1 MLDNNNPRI
10 LTLVLCSRKYL
21 SFISSKAQ
29 LKIWNKYANDFK
41 IKHFIGNPY
50 RSEREV
56 DYISVQKDN
65 YLILNTDDGYPN
77 LAKKTLLAF
86 DWAVSNYKFDYL
98 FRTNTSSFV
107 DFKKLTQFTKDN
119 SNNLEYSGVVL
130 DVEEGDTIASGAGF
144 FLSRKNVELILN
156 NSDKFDT
163 SLPDDVAIARLLKN
177 FDISPTNLIRKD
189 LKTVPK
195 PNSVYVSDH
204 FHYRCRLDPQ
214 YHRILEPYLMK
225 YLSRV
230 SEKIGIISLVYYY
243 WLVLIF
249 KISNIKLI
257 YKIIQK
263 FYSFKFYGEIN
274 HKDRILYT
282 SKKNKNF
289 KKK

>member
-1 MLDNNNPRI
+1 MLDSNNPRI

-21 SFISSKAQ
+21 SFISSKTQ
-29 LKIWNKYANDFK
+29 QKIWNKYTNDFK

-50 RSEREV
+50 SSEREV
-56 DYISVQKDN
+56 DYISVHEDN

-107 DFKKLTQFTKDN
+107 DFKKLTQFTKDKN
-119 SNNLEYSGVVL
+119 NNLDYSGVVL

-195 PNSVYVSDH
+195 PNSVYLSDH

-214 YHRILEPYLMK
+214 HHRILEPQLIK
-225 YLSRV
+225 YLNRV
-230 SEKIGIISLVYYY
+230 SEKKGIVTLLYYY
-243 WLVLIF
+243 FLKIIF
-249 KISNIKLI
+249 KISNIKFI
-257 YKIIQK
+257 YRIIQK
-263 FYSFKFYGEIN
+263 YYSYKFYGELNVGGKLIFSN
-274 HKDRILYT
+274 
-282 SKKNKNF
+282 NKNINY
-289 KKK
+289 

>member
-1 MLDNNNPRI
+1 MLDSNNPRI

-21 SFISSKAQ
+21 SFISSKTQ
-29 LKIWNKYANDFK
+29 QKIWNKYANDFK
-41 IKHFIGNPY
+41 IKHFIGSPY
-50 RSEREV
+50 SSEREV
-56 DYISVQKDN
+56 DYVSVQEDN

-107 DFKKLTQFTKDN
+107 DFKKLTQFTKDKN
-119 SNNLEYSGVVL
+119 NNLDYSGVVL

-195 PNSVYVSDH
+195 PNSVYLSDH

-214 YHRILEPYLMK
+214 HHRILEPQLIK
-225 YLSRV
+225 YLNRV
-230 SEKIGIISLVYYY
+230 SEKKGIVPLLYYY
-243 WLVLIF
+243 FLKIIF
-249 KISNIKLI
+249 KISNIKVV
-257 YKIIQK
+257 YRIIQK
-263 FYSFKFYGEIN
+263 YYSYKFYGELNVGGKLIFSN
-274 HKDRILYT
+274 
-282 SKKNKNF
+282 NKNINY
-289 KKK
+289 

>member
-1 MLDNNNPRI
+1 MLDSNNPRI

-21 SFISSKAQ
+21 SFISSKTQ
-29 LKIWNKYANDFK
+29 QKIWNKYTNDFK

-50 RSEREV
+50 SSEREV
-56 DYISVQKDN
+56 DYISVHEDN

-107 DFKKLTQFTKDN
+107 DFKKLTQFTKDKN
-119 SNNLEYSGVVL
+119 NNLDYSGVVL

-195 PNSVYVSDH
+195 PNSVYLSDH

-214 YHRILEPYLMK
+214 HHRILEPQLIK
-225 YLSRV
+225 YLNRV
-230 SEKIGIISLVYYY
+230 SEKKGIVTLLYYY
-243 WLVLIF
+243 FLKIIF
-249 KISNIKLI
+249 KISNIKVV
-257 YKIIQK
+257 YRIIQK
-263 FYSFKFYGEIN
+263 YYSYKFYGELNVGGKLIFSN
-274 HKDRILYT
+274 
-282 SKKNKNF
+282 NKNINY
-289 KKK
+289 

>member
-1 MLDNNNPRI
+1 MLDSNNPRI

-21 SFISSKAQ
+21 SFISSKTQ
-29 LKIWNKYANDFK
+29 QKIWNKYTNDFK

-50 RSEREV
+50 SSEREV
-56 DYISVQKDN
+56 DYISVHEDN

-107 DFKKLTQFTKDN
+107 DFKKLTQFTKDKN
-119 SNNLEYSGVVL
+119 NNLDYSGVVL

-163 SLPDDVAIARLLKN
+163 SLPDDVAIARLLNN

-195 PNSVYVSDH
+195 PNSVYLSDH
-204 FHYRCRLDPQ
+204 FHYRCRLDLQ
-214 YHRILEPYLMK
+214 HHRILEPKLIK
-225 YLSRV
+225 YLNRV
-230 SEKIGIISLVYYY
+230 SEK
-243 WLVLIF
+243 
-249 KISNIKLI
+249 K
-257 YKIIQK
+257 
-263 FYSFKFYGEIN
+263 E
-274 HKDRILYT
+274 
-282 SKKNKNF
+282 
-289 KKK
+289 